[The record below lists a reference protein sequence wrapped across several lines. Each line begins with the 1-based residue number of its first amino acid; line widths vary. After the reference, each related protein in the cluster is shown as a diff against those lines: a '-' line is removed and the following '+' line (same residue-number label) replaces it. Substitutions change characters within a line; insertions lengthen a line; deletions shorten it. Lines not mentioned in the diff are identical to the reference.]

1 MIRDFSLIFLFSGTI
16 ESGGICIKEIRCPN
30 CQTVIPIDDSLY
42 IEILK
47 QVRDEQFEQEKQK
60 LEKLDQEKR
69 KAELSLMEK
78 EYQAKLEKLNSQA
91 ELEKSSLIQKQQSQ
105 LQEKEQEI
113 ERLKSQKTIELAK
126 AELSFKEKLQDLENQ
141 KNQIEAQKH
150 ELLLNMNQKLKDKD
164 EMIEYYKDLKVR
176 LSTKMLG
183 ETLEKHC
190 ENQFNQLRATGFQN
204 AYFEKDNDASSGS
217 KGDYIFRELDEQGN
231 ELVSIMF
238 EMKNEADKT
247 ATKKTNESFFKELDK
262 DRKEKKCEYAILV
275 SLLEPDSELYNSG
288 IVDVSYRYEKMYV
301 IRPQFFIPMIT
312 ILRNAALKNA
322 DLKKELME
330 SRMQNIDVT
339 HFEEKMMDFKEGFT
353 KNVELASR
361 KFQGAIDEIDKTISH
376 LQKVREN
383 LAASDRQL
391 HLANKKVDNL
401 SIRSLTYKNETMTK
415 LFKENKK

>member
-1 MIRDFSLIFLFSGTI
+1 M
-16 ESGGICIKEIRCPN
+16 KEIRCPN
-30 CQTVIPIDDSLY
+30 CQTIIPIDDSLY

-47 QVRDEQFEQEKQK
+47 QVRDEQFELEKEK

-69 KAELSLMEK
+69 KAQLSLMEK
-78 EYQAKLEKLNSQA
+78 EYQTKLEKLSSQA
-91 ELEKSSLIQKQQSQ
+91 EFEKLTLVQKQQSL
-105 LQEKEQEI
+105 LQKKEQEI
-113 ERLKSQKTIELAK
+113 EQLKSQRSIDLAK
-126 AELSFKEKLQDLENQ
+126 AELTFKEKIQDLENQ
-141 KNQIEAQKH
+141 KNQIETQKQ

-164 EMIEYYKDLKVR
+164 EMIEYYKDLKLR

-183 ETLEKHC
+183 ENLEKHC
-190 ENQFNQLRATGFQN
+190 ENQFNQLRATGFKN
-204 AYFEKDNDASSGS
+204 SYFEKDNDASSGS
-217 KGDYIFRELDEQGN
+217 KGDYIFRELDEEGN

-238 EMKNEADKT
+238 EMKNEADQT
-247 ATKKTNESFFKELDK
+247 TTKKTNESFFKELDK
-262 DRKEKKCEYAILV
+262 DRREKKCEYAILV
-275 SLLEPDSELYNSG
+275 SLLEPESELYNGG

-322 DLKKELME
+322 QLKKELIE
-330 SRMQNIDVT
+330 IRQQNIDVT
-339 HFEEKMMDFKEGFT
+339 HFEEKMMDFKDGFT

-383 LAASDRQL
+383 LVASDRQL

-415 LFKENKK
+415 LFKKNKK

>member
-1 MIRDFSLIFLFSGTI
+1 M
-16 ESGGICIKEIRCPN
+16 KEIRCPN

-141 KNQIEAQKH
+141 KNQIEAQKQ

-339 HFEEKMMDFKEGFT
+339 HFEEKMIDFKEGFT

>member
-1 MIRDFSLIFLFSGTI
+1 M
-16 ESGGICIKEIRCPN
+16 KEIRCPN
-30 CQTVIPIDDSLY
+30 CQTIIPIDDSLY

-47 QVRDEQFEQEKQK
+47 QVRDEQFELEKEK

-69 KAELSLMEK
+69 KAQLSLMEK
-78 EYQAKLEKLNSQA
+78 EYQTRLEKLSSQA
-91 ELEKSSLIQKQQSQ
+91 EFEKLTLVQKQQSL
-105 LQEKEQEI
+105 LQKKEQEI
-113 ERLKSQKTIELAK
+113 EQLKSQRAIDLAK
-126 AELSFKEKLQDLENQ
+126 AELAFKEKIQDLENQ
-141 KNQIEAQKH
+141 KNQIETQKQ
-150 ELLLNMNQKLKDKD
+150 ELLLIMNQKLKDKD
-164 EMIEYYKDLKVR
+164 EMIEYYKDLKLR

-190 ENQFNQLRATGFQN
+190 ENQFNQLRATGFKN
-204 AYFEKDNDASSGS
+204 SYFEKDNDASSGS
-217 KGDYIFRELDEQGN
+217 KGDYIFRELDEEGN

-238 EMKNEADKT
+238 EMKNEADQT
-247 ATKKTNESFFKELDK
+247 TTKKTNESFFKELDK
-262 DRKEKKCEYAILV
+262 DRREKKCEYAILV
-275 SLLEPDSELYNSG
+275 SLLEPESELYNGG

-322 DLKKELME
+322 QLKKELIE
-330 SRMQNIDVT
+330 IRQQNIDVT
-339 HFEEKMMDFKEGFT
+339 HFEEKMMDFKDGFT

-383 LAASDRQL
+383 LVASDRQL

-415 LFKENKK
+415 LFKKNKK

>member
-1 MIRDFSLIFLFSGTI
+1 M
-16 ESGGICIKEIRCPN
+16 KEIRCPN

-69 KAELSLMEK
+69 RAELSLMEK

-322 DLKKELME
+322 ELKKELME

-383 LAASDRQL
+383 LVASDRQL

>member
-1 MIRDFSLIFLFSGTI
+1 M
-16 ESGGICIKEIRCPN
+16 KEIRCPN
-30 CQTVIPIDDSLY
+30 CQTIIPIDDSLY

-47 QVRDEQFEQEKQK
+47 QVRDEQFELEKEK

-69 KAELSLMEK
+69 KAQLSLMEK
-78 EYQAKLEKLNSQA
+78 EYQTKLEKLSSQA
-91 ELEKSSLIQKQQSQ
+91 EFEKLTLVQKQQSL
-105 LQEKEQEI
+105 LQKKEQEI
-113 ERLKSQKTIELAK
+113 EQLKSQRAIDLAK
-126 AELSFKEKLQDLENQ
+126 AELEFKEKIQDLENQ
-141 KNQIEAQKH
+141 KNQIETQKQ

-164 EMIEYYKDLKVR
+164 EMIEYYKDLKLR

-190 ENQFNQLRATGFQN
+190 ENQFNQLRATGFKN
-204 AYFEKDNDASSGS
+204 SYFEKDNDASSGS
-217 KGDYIFRELDEQGN
+217 KGDYIFRELDEEGN

-238 EMKNEADKT
+238 EMKNEADQT
-247 ATKKTNESFFKELDK
+247 TTKKTNESFFKELDK
-262 DRKEKKCEYAILV
+262 DRREKKCEYAILI
-275 SLLEPDSELYNSG
+275 SLLEPESELYNGG

-322 DLKKELME
+322 QLKKELIE
-330 SRMQNIDVT
+330 IRQQNIDVT
-339 HFEEKMMDFKEGFT
+339 HFEEKMMDFKDGFT

-383 LAASDRQL
+383 LVASDRQL

-415 LFKENKK
+415 LFKKNKK

>member
-1 MIRDFSLIFLFSGTI
+1 M
-16 ESGGICIKEIRCPN
+16 KEIRCPN
-30 CQTVIPIDDSLY
+30 CQTIIPIDDSLY

-47 QVRDEQFEQEKQK
+47 QVRDEQFELEKEK

-69 KAELSLMEK
+69 KAQLSLMEK
-78 EYQAKLEKLNSQA
+78 EYQTKLEKLSSQA
-91 ELEKSSLIQKQQSQ
+91 EFEKLTLIQKQQSL
-105 LQEKEQEI
+105 LQKKEQEI
-113 ERLKSQKTIELAK
+113 EQLKSQRAIDLAK
-126 AELSFKEKLQDLENQ
+126 AELAFKEKIQDLENQ
-141 KNQIEAQKH
+141 KNQIETQKQ

-164 EMIEYYKDLKVR
+164 EMIEYYKDLKLR

-190 ENQFNQLRATGFQN
+190 ENQFNQLRATGFKN
-204 AYFEKDNDASSGS
+204 SYFEKDNDVSSGS
-217 KGDYIFRELDEQGN
+217 KGDYIFRELDEEGN

-238 EMKNEADKT
+238 EMKNEADQT
-247 ATKKTNESFFKELDK
+247 TTKKTNESFFKELDK
-262 DRKEKKCEYAILV
+262 DRREKKCEYAILV
-275 SLLEPDSELYNSG
+275 SLLEPESELYNGG

-322 DLKKELME
+322 QLKKELIE
-330 SRMQNIDVT
+330 IRQQNIDVT
-339 HFEEKMMDFKEGFT
+339 HFEEKMMDFKDGFT

-383 LAASDRQL
+383 LVASDRQL

-415 LFKENKK
+415 LFKKNKK

>member
-1 MIRDFSLIFLFSGTI
+1 M
-16 ESGGICIKEIRCPN
+16 KEIRCPN

-91 ELEKSSLIQKQQSQ
+91 EREKSSLIQKQQSQ

-322 DLKKELME
+322 ELKKELME

-339 HFEEKMMDFKEGFT
+339 HFEEKMTDFKEGFT

-383 LAASDRQL
+383 LVASDRQL

>member
-1 MIRDFSLIFLFSGTI
+1 MSM
-16 ESGGICIKEIRCPN
+16 KEIRCPN
-30 CQTVIPIDDSLY
+30 CQTIIPIDDSLY

-47 QVRDEQFEQEKQK
+47 QVRDEQFELEKEK

-69 KAELSLMEK
+69 KAQLSLMEK
-78 EYQAKLEKLNSQA
+78 EYQTKLEKLSSQA
-91 ELEKSSLIQKQQSQ
+91 EFEKLTLVQKQQSL
-105 LQEKEQEI
+105 LQKKEQEI
-113 ERLKSQKTIELAK
+113 EQLKSQRAIDLAK
-126 AELSFKEKLQDLENQ
+126 AELAFKEKIQDLENQ
-141 KNQIEAQKH
+141 KNQIETQKQ

-164 EMIEYYKDLKVR
+164 EMIEYYKDLKLR

-190 ENQFNQLRATGFQN
+190 ENQFNQLRATGFKN
-204 AYFEKDNDASSGS
+204 SYFEKDNDASSGS
-217 KGDYIFRELDEQGN
+217 KGDYIFRELDEEGN

-238 EMKNEADKT
+238 EMKNEADQT
-247 ATKKTNESFFKELDK
+247 TTKKTNESFFKELDK
-262 DRKEKKCEYAILV
+262 DRREKKCEYAILV
-275 SLLEPDSELYNSG
+275 SLLEPESELYNGG

-322 DLKKELME
+322 QLKKELIE
-330 SRMQNIDVT
+330 IRQQNIDVT
-339 HFEEKMMDFKEGFT
+339 HFEEKMMDFKDGFT

-383 LAASDRQL
+383 LVASDRQL

-415 LFKENKK
+415 LFKKNKK

>member
-1 MIRDFSLIFLFSGTI
+1 M
-16 ESGGICIKEIRCPN
+16 KEIRCPN

-91 ELEKSSLIQKQQSQ
+91 EREKSSLIQKQQSQ

-288 IVDVSYRYEKMYV
+288 IVDVSYRYDKMYV

-339 HFEEKMMDFKEGFT
+339 HFEEKMTDFKEGFT

-383 LAASDRQL
+383 LVASDRQL

>member
-1 MIRDFSLIFLFSGTI
+1 M
-16 ESGGICIKEIRCPN
+16 KEIRCPN

-322 DLKKELME
+322 ELKKELME

-339 HFEEKMMDFKEGFT
+339 HFEEKMTDFKEGFT

-383 LAASDRQL
+383 LVASDRQL